1 MKYLKVY
8 TDFAEAMEALS
19 DAERGRLFM
28 SMLQYAST
36 GEAGTLSGAER
47 FVWPIA
53 KQNIDRAQAE
63 LEKRAENGRKG
74 GRPKKA
80 TESEEKQKKAKE
92 SKKKQTKDNKDKD
105 KDKDND
111 KENNIIPLSPNGD
124 IPPKGERTPAKRF
137 VKPTAEEVRA
147 YCAEQEAKPYKHIVD
162 YLNVKAGTQ
171 YKASCKD
178 TRAKIDARLAEN
190 FTVEDFEKVIDKK
203 CEEWRGTEWEKFLRP
218 LTLFG
223 PKFESYLNAK
233 IISSNKAAPKPNR
246 ARDFGNSR
254 AYSAAELDSLGTDLL
269 GGG

>member
-36 GEAGTLSGAER
+36 GEAGALSGAER

-80 TESEEKQKKAKE
+80 TESEEKQPKAKE

-105 KDKDND
+105 KDKD

-137 VKPTAEEVRA
+137 AKPTAEEVRA
-147 YCAEQEAKPYKHIVD
+147 YCAERGNHVDAQAFVDFYAAKGWKVGSAPMKD
-162 YLNVKAGTQ
+162 WKAAVRT
-171 YKASCKD
+171 
-178 TRAKIDARLAEN
+178 
-190 FTVEDFEKVIDKK
+190 
-203 CEEWRGTEWEKFLRP
+203 WEKRDAERKQSATP
-218 LTLFG
+218 R
-223 PKFESYLNAK
+223 
-233 IISSNKAAPKPNR
+233 PNR
-246 ARDFGNSR
+246 QRDLCSSR
-254 AYSAAELDSLGTDLL
+254 AYSAAELNSLGTDLL
-269 GGG
+269 GGD

>member
-80 TESEEKQKKAKE
+80 TESEEKQKKANE
-92 SKKKQTKDNKDKD
+92 SKRKQTKDNKDND
-105 KDKDND
+105 KDKD

-124 IPPKGERTPAKRF
+124 IPPKGGRPPEKRF
-137 VKPTAEEVRA
+137 VKPTVDEVRA
-147 YCAEQEAKPYKHIVD
+147 YCAERGNRVDAQAFVDFYEAKGWKVGSSPM
-162 YLNVKAGTQ
+162 
-171 YKASCKD
+171 KD
-178 TRAKIDARLAEN
+178 
-190 FTVEDFEKVIDKK
+190 
-203 CEEWRGTEWEKFLRP
+203 W
-218 LTLFG
+218 
-223 PKFESYLNAK
+223 
-233 IISSNKAAPKPNR
+233 KAAVRTWEQRDTAQRKPTRPNR
-246 ARDFGNSR
+246 QRDFNSR
-254 AYSAAELDSLGTDLL
+254 AYSAAEIDSLGTDLL

>member
-1 MKYLKVY
+1 MRYLKVY

-80 TESEEKQKKAKE
+80 NESGEKQPKAKE

-105 KDKDND
+105 KDKE
-111 KENNIIPLSPNGD
+111 KENNITPLSPNGD
-124 IPPKGERTPAKRF
+124 IPPKGERPPEKRF
-137 VKPTAEEVRA
+137 AKPTADEVRA
-147 YCAEQEAKPYKHIVD
+147 YCAERGNHIDAQAFVDFYEAKGWKVGSAPM
-162 YLNVKAGTQ
+162 
-171 YKASCKD
+171 KD
-178 TRAKIDARLAEN
+178 WRAAVR
-190 FTVEDFEKVIDKK
+190 T
-203 CEEWRGTEWEKFLRP
+203 WEKRDAER
-218 LTLFG
+218 
-223 PKFESYLNAK
+223 KQSA
-233 IISSNKAAPKPNR
+233 ISRPNR
-246 ARDFGNSR
+246 QRDLYSSR
-254 AYSAAELDSLGTDLL
+254 AYSAAELDSVGTDLL
-269 GGG
+269 GGE

>member
-36 GEAGTLSGAER
+36 GDAGTLSGAER
-47 FVWPIA
+47 FVWPTA

-80 TESEEKQKKAKE
+80 TESEEKQKKANE

-105 KDKDND
+105 KD

-137 VKPTAEEVRA
+137 IKPTAEEVRA
-147 YCAEQEAKPYKHIVD
+147 YCAERGNRVDAQAFVDFYEAKGWKVGSAPM
-162 YLNVKAGTQ
+162 
-171 YKASCKD
+171 KD
-178 TRAKIDARLAEN
+178 
-190 FTVEDFEKVIDKK
+190 
-203 CEEWRGTEWEKFLRP
+203 W
-218 LTLFG
+218 
-223 PKFESYLNAK
+223 
-233 IISSNKAAPKPNR
+233 KAAVRTWEQRDAAQRKTTRPNR
-246 ARDFGNSR
+246 QRDFNSR

-269 GGG
+269 GDG

>member
-8 TDFAEAMEALS
+8 TDFAETMEALS

-80 TESEEKQKKAKE
+80 IESEGKQPKAKE
-92 SKKKQTKDNKDKD
+92 SEKKQTKDNKDKD
-105 KDKDND
+105 K
-111 KENNIIPLSPNGD
+111 ENNITPLSPNGD
-124 IPPKGERTPAKRF
+124 IPPKGERPPEKRF
-137 VKPTAEEVRA
+137 AKPTADEVRA
-147 YCAEQEAKPYKHIVD
+147 YCAERGNHIDAQAFVDFYEAKGWKVGSAPM
-162 YLNVKAGTQ
+162 
-171 YKASCKD
+171 KD
-178 TRAKIDARLAEN
+178 WRAAVR
-190 FTVEDFEKVIDKK
+190 T
-203 CEEWRGTEWEKFLRP
+203 WEKRDAER
-218 LTLFG
+218 
-223 PKFESYLNAK
+223 KQSA
-233 IISSNKAAPKPNR
+233 ISRPNR
-246 ARDFGNSR
+246 QRDLYSSR
-254 AYSAAELDSLGTDLL
+254 AYSAAEIDSLGTDLL

>member
-1 MKYLKVY
+1 
-8 TDFAEAMEALS
+8 MEALS

-80 TESEEKQKKAKE
+80 TESEEKQKKANE
-92 SKKKQTKDNKDKD
+92 SKRKQTKDNKDKD
-105 KDKDND
+105 KD

-124 IPPKGERTPAKRF
+124 IPPKGGRPPEKRF
-137 VKPTAEEVRA
+137 VKPTVDEVRA
-147 YCAEQEAKPYKHIVD
+147 YCAERGNRVDAQAFVDFYEAKGWKVGSSPM
-162 YLNVKAGTQ
+162 
-171 YKASCKD
+171 KD
-178 TRAKIDARLAEN
+178 
-190 FTVEDFEKVIDKK
+190 
-203 CEEWRGTEWEKFLRP
+203 W
-218 LTLFG
+218 
-223 PKFESYLNAK
+223 
-233 IISSNKAAPKPNR
+233 KAAVRTWEQRDTAQRKPTRPNR
-246 ARDFGNSR
+246 QRDFNSR
-254 AYSAAELDSLGTDLL
+254 AYSAAEIDSLGTDLL

>member
-63 LEKRAENGRKG
+63 LERRAENGRKG

-80 TESEEKQKKAKE
+80 TESEEKQPKAKE

-105 KDKDND
+105 KDKDQ
-111 KENNIIPLSPNGD
+111 ENNIIPLSPNGD

-147 YCAEQEAKPYKHIVD
+147 YCAERGNRVDAQAFVDFYAAKGWKVGSSPMKD
-162 YLNVKAGTQ
+162 WKAAVRT
-171 YKASCKD
+171 
-178 TRAKIDARLAEN
+178 
-190 FTVEDFEKVIDKK
+190 
-203 CEEWRGTEWEKFLRP
+203 WEKRDAER
-218 LTLFG
+218 
-223 PKFESYLNAK
+223 KQ
-233 IISSNKAAPKPNR
+233 AATSRPNR
-246 ARDFGNSR
+246 QRDLCSSR
-254 AYSAAELDSLGTDLL
+254 TYSAAELDSVGTDLL
-269 GGG
+269 RGE

>member
-1 MKYLKVY
+1 MRYLKVY

-80 TESEEKQKKAKE
+80 NESGEKQPKAKE

-105 KDKDND
+105 KDKE

-124 IPPKGERTPAKRF
+124 IPPKGERPPEKRF
-137 VKPTAEEVRA
+137 VKPTADEVRA
-147 YCAEQEAKPYKHIVD
+147 YCAERGNHVDAQAFVDFYAAKGWKVGNAPM
-162 YLNVKAGTQ
+162 
-171 YKASCKD
+171 KD
-178 TRAKIDARLAEN
+178 
-190 FTVEDFEKVIDKK
+190 
-203 CEEWRGTEWEKFLRP
+203 W
-218 LTLFG
+218 
-223 PKFESYLNAK
+223 
-233 IISSNKAAPKPNR
+233 KAAVRTWEQRDTAQRQTPRPNR
-246 ARDFGNSR
+246 QRDLGHSR
-254 AYSAAELDSLGTDLL
+254 VYSAAELDRMGYDLL
-269 GGG
+269 GGD

>member
-1 MKYLKVY
+1 MRYLKVY

-19 DAERGRLFM
+19 NAERGRLFM

-80 TESEEKQKKAKE
+80 NESGEKQPKAKE

-105 KDKDND
+105 KDK
-111 KENNIIPLSPNGD
+111 ENNITPLSPNGD
-124 IPPKGERTPAKRF
+124 IPPKGERPPEKRF
-137 VKPTAEEVRA
+137 VKPTADEVRA
-147 YCAEQEAKPYKHIVD
+147 YCAERGNHVDAQAFVDFYAAKGWKVGNAPM
-162 YLNVKAGTQ
+162 
-171 YKASCKD
+171 KD
-178 TRAKIDARLAEN
+178 
-190 FTVEDFEKVIDKK
+190 
-203 CEEWRGTEWEKFLRP
+203 W
-218 LTLFG
+218 
-223 PKFESYLNAK
+223 
-233 IISSNKAAPKPNR
+233 KAAVRTWEQRDTAQRQTPRPNR
-246 ARDFGNSR
+246 QRDLGHSR
-254 AYSAAELDSLGTDLL
+254 VYSAAELDSIGTDLL

>member
-80 TESEEKQKKAKE
+80 TESEGKQPKAKE
-92 SKKKQTKDNKDKD
+92 SKKKQTKDNKDK
-105 KDKDND
+105 D

-124 IPPKGERTPAKRF
+124 IPPKGERPPVKRF
-137 VKPTAEEVRA
+137 IKPTAEEVRA
-147 YCAEQEAKPYKHIVD
+147 YCAERGNRVDAQAFVDFYAAKGWKVGNAPMKD
-162 YLNVKAGTQ
+162 WKAAVRT
-171 YKASCKD
+171 
-178 TRAKIDARLAEN
+178 
-190 FTVEDFEKVIDKK
+190 
-203 CEEWRGTEWEKFLRP
+203 WEKRDAERKQSA
-218 LTLFG
+218 T
-223 PKFESYLNAK
+223 SR
-233 IISSNKAAPKPNR
+233 PNR
-246 ARDFGNSR
+246 QRDLYSSR
-254 AYSAAELDSLGTDLL
+254 AYSAAELDRMGHDLL
-269 GGG
+269 GGD

>member
-105 KDKDND
+105 KDND

-124 IPPKGERTPAKRF
+124 IPPNGERPPEKRF
-137 VKPTAEEVRA
+137 VKPTADEVQA
-147 YCAEQEAKPYKHIVD
+147 YCAERGNRVDAQAFVDFYEAKGWKVGSSPM
-162 YLNVKAGTQ
+162 
-171 YKASCKD
+171 KD
-178 TRAKIDARLAEN
+178 
-190 FTVEDFEKVIDKK
+190 
-203 CEEWRGTEWEKFLRP
+203 W
-218 LTLFG
+218 
-223 PKFESYLNAK
+223 
-233 IISSNKAAPKPNR
+233 KAAVRTWEQRDTAQRKPTRPNR
-246 ARDFGNSR
+246 QRDFNSR
-254 AYSAAELDSLGTDLL
+254 AYSAAEIDSLGTDLL

>member
-105 KDKDND
+105 ND

-124 IPPKGERTPAKRF
+124 IPPKGERPPEKRF
-137 VKPTAEEVRA
+137 VKPTADEVRA
-147 YCAEQEAKPYKHIVD
+147 YCAERGNRVDAQAFVDFYAAKGWKVGSAPM
-162 YLNVKAGTQ
+162 
-171 YKASCKD
+171 KD
-178 TRAKIDARLAEN
+178 
-190 FTVEDFEKVIDKK
+190 
-203 CEEWRGTEWEKFLRP
+203 W
-218 LTLFG
+218 
-223 PKFESYLNAK
+223 
-233 IISSNKAAPKPNR
+233 KAAVRTWEQRDTAQRQSPRPNR
-246 ARDFGNSR
+246 QRDFNSR
-254 AYSAAELDSLGTDLL
+254 AYSAAELDSIGTDLL
-269 GGG
+269 GDG

>member
-8 TDFAEAMEALS
+8 TDFAETMEALS

-80 TESEEKQKKAKE
+80 IESEGKQPKAKE
-92 SKKKQTKDNKDKD
+92 SEKKQTKDNKDKD
-105 KDKDND
+105 K
-111 KENNIIPLSPNGD
+111 ENNITPLSPNGD
-124 IPPKGERTPAKRF
+124 IPPKGERPPEKRF
-137 VKPTAEEVRA
+137 AKPTADEVRA
-147 YCAEQEAKPYKHIVD
+147 YCAERGNHIDAQAFVDFYEAKGWKVGSAPM
-162 YLNVKAGTQ
+162 
-171 YKASCKD
+171 KD
-178 TRAKIDARLAEN
+178 WRAAVR
-190 FTVEDFEKVIDKK
+190 T
-203 CEEWRGTEWEKFLRP
+203 WEKRDAERKQSATP
-218 LTLFG
+218 R
-223 PKFESYLNAK
+223 
-233 IISSNKAAPKPNR
+233 PNR
-246 ARDFGNSR
+246 QRDLCSSR
-254 AYSAAELDSLGTDLL
+254 TYSAAEIDSLGTDLL

>member
-1 MKYLKVY
+1 MRYLKVY

-63 LEKRAENGRKG
+63 LKKRAENGRKG

-80 TESEEKQKKAKE
+80 NESGEKQPKAKE

-105 KDKDND
+105 KDKE

-124 IPPKGERTPAKRF
+124 IPPKGERPPEKRF
-137 VKPTAEEVRA
+137 VKPTADEVRA
-147 YCAEQEAKPYKHIVD
+147 YCAERGNHVDAQAFVDFYAAKGWKVGNAPM
-162 YLNVKAGTQ
+162 
-171 YKASCKD
+171 KD
-178 TRAKIDARLAEN
+178 
-190 FTVEDFEKVIDKK
+190 
-203 CEEWRGTEWEKFLRP
+203 W
-218 LTLFG
+218 
-223 PKFESYLNAK
+223 
-233 IISSNKAAPKPNR
+233 KAAVRTWEQRDTAQRQTPRPNR
-246 ARDFGNSR
+246 QRDLGHSR
-254 AYSAAELDSLGTDLL
+254 VYSAAELDSIGTDLL

>member
-63 LEKRAENGRKG
+63 LGKKAENGRKG

-80 TESEEKQKKAKE
+80 TESEKKQKKAKE
-92 SKKKQTKDNKDKD
+92 SKRKQTKDNKDKD
-105 KDKDND
+105 K
-111 KENNIIPLSPNGD
+111 ENNITPLSPNGD

-147 YCAEQEAKPYKHIVD
+147 YCAERGNRVDAQAFVDFYEAKGWKVGSSPM
-162 YLNVKAGTQ
+162 
-171 YKASCKD
+171 KD
-178 TRAKIDARLAEN
+178 
-190 FTVEDFEKVIDKK
+190 
-203 CEEWRGTEWEKFLRP
+203 W
-218 LTLFG
+218 
-223 PKFESYLNAK
+223 
-233 IISSNKAAPKPNR
+233 KAAVRTWEQRDTAQRQTPRPNR
-246 ARDFGNSR
+246 QRDLGHSR
-254 AYSAAELDSLGTDLL
+254 VYSAAELDSLGTDLL